1 MSMRRGDLHTTALF
15 VKGRNMQIYNYV
27 FEAFK
32 YTESLISSYFP
43 SSLSTVEI
51 RICFIA

>member
-1 MSMRRGDLHTTALF
+1 MGWYCSQKVGIGYYYRLTTH
-15 VKGRNMQIYNYV
+15 NYV

-32 YTESLISSYFP
+32 YTESLISSYSP

-51 RICFIA
+51 RIYFIA

>member
-15 VKGRNMQIYNYV
+15 VKGRNMQNYV

-32 YTESLISSYFP
+32 YTESLISSYSP